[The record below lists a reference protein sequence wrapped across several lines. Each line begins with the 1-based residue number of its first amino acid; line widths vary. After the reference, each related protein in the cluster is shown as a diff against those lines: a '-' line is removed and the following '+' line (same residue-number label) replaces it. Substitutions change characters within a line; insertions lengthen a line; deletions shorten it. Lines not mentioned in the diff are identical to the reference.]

1 MYYTQLQFTYSYV
14 ANLLL
19 NRKVFFSLKSWKI
32 KYNTICMVHTRLRI
46 SKLAECHQ

>member
-14 ANLLL
+14 TLLL
-19 NRKVFFSLKSWKI
+19 NRKVFFFFQMLENKI
-32 KYNTICMVHTRLRI
+32 QHNMVHTRLRI